1 MIQISTVFTT
11 VSIAVSIISVA
22 FAIIVGV
29 ANMKRNRTTD
39 DKKEATE
46 ITTMIVK
53 LENIGND
60 TKDIKNELRNIRI
73 EVGDLRERVTIAEQ
87 TAKSLHRRV
96 DGFETRLNQGAITE

>member
-1 MIQISTVFTT
+1 MIQLSTVFTIASIV
-11 VSIAVSIISVA
+11 VSIVSVT
-22 FAIIVGV
+22 FAIVVGV

-60 TKDIKNELRNIRI
+60 TKDIKNELRNVRN
-73 EVGDLRERVTIAEQ
+73 EVGDLRERVIVAEQ
-87 TAKSLHRRV
+87 AAKSLHKRV
-96 DGFETRLNQGAITE
+96 DGFETRLDHMIGNE

>member
-1 MIQISTVFTT
+1 MIQLSTVFTI
-11 VSIAVSIISVA
+11 VSIVVSIISVA

-53 LENIGND
+53 LENISND
-60 TKDIKNELRNIRI
+60 TKDIKNELRNVRN
-73 EVGDLRERVTIAEQ
+73 EVGELRERVIVAEQ
-87 TAKSLHRRV
+87 ASKSLHKRV
-96 DGFETRLNQGAITE
+96 DVFENRLDHMVNE